1 MRNDQVLVG
10 STPVAVARG
19 PCTWEL
25 CRRPPP
31 WTRCV
36 RVALIATQAQV
47 LVLALRLSA
56 PPLVIITADCRRGL
70 WGALDPGRRGDT
82 RCCSPIRRVTNANAP
97 RVVIT
102 EAVRASR
109 DGLGSPRK
117 SLVIKASVDHRPVEI
132 PPCQR
137 LPPELS
143 VVEDPLVALVVP
155 LGPHDKRLV
164 RQELGCLPW
173 VPQG

>member
-1 MRNDQVLVG
+1 MTNDKVLVG
-10 STPVAVARG
+10 PSPMAVAG
-19 PCTWEL
+19 GSCTWEL
-25 CRRPPP
+25 CWRPPP

-36 RVALIATQAQV
+36 RVALVATRAQV

-70 WGALDPGRRGDT
+70 WRALDPGRRGDT
-82 RCCSPIRRVTNANAP
+82 RCCGHVRRVANANTP
-97 RVVIT
+97 CVVIT

-109 DGLGSPRK
+109 NGLGPPRK